1 MKILVL
7 DGNENQAV
15 ACVRSLARAG
25 HSVSVGSSDKW
36 SKAGWSRFAESSFI
50 YPAPQVSAEAF
61 VARIREETAR
71 VPGTLVLPVTERTT
85 LPLSAYREEI
95 FEAGGRLVLPSHET
109 VMRAFDKSETTRL
122 ASSLGVAVPKTFYI
136 SSSAEA
142 RDIADS
148 INYPAVIKAR
158 SSEQVSASGK
168 VIATG
173 APLYAR
179 SAEELLAAVGLMNQ
193 RSHAALVQEYVE
205 GTGAGYFALMREGEL
220 RAEFAHRRIRDVRPT
235 GSGSAV
241 RASAPVDPKMREAAL
256 AILKALRWHGV
267 AMVEF
272 RVRADGTP
280 VFMEVNGRFWN
291 SLPLSVYA
299 GADFPAL
306 LAELAE
312 RGDAPVGSG
321 YRMNVRC
328 RWMVGDAR
336 HLIEVWRGA
345 PAGYAG
351 RYPGRLRTTLDFL
364 KPVAGTYHDN
374 FMMSD
379 PMPELGDWLD
389 FAFRRLPA
397 QLKNFG
403 FPWRRMR
410 LSRAAILDFGSRTRV
425 SSIQNPKSKI
435 QNPESRSEV

>member
-1 MKILVL
+1 MKVLVL

-15 ACVRSLARAG
+15 ASVRSLARAG
-25 HSVSVGSSDKW
+25 HRVSVGSSNNW
-36 SKAGWSRFAESSFI
+36 SKAGWSRFAESSFT
-50 YPAPQVSAEAF
+50 YPAPQDSAEAF

-85 LPLSAYREEI
+85 LPLSAFREEI
-95 FEAGGRLVLPSHET
+95 LAAGGRLVLPSHET

-122 ASSLGVAVPKTFYI
+122 AGSLGVAVPKTFYVCGI
-136 SSSAEA
+136 AEA
-142 RDIADS
+142 RDLAKS
-148 INYPAVIKAR
+148 LNYPAVVKAR
-158 SSEQVSASGK
+158 SSEHISASGK
-168 VIATG
+168 VVATG

-179 SAEELLAAVGLMNQ
+179 DADELLYAVAQMCQ
-193 RSHAALVQEYVE
+193 RSPAALVQEYVE
-205 GTGAGYFALMREGEL
+205 GNGAGYFALMREGEL

-241 RASAPVDPKMREAAL
+241 RASAPINPVMRDAAL

-312 RGDAPVGSG
+312 RGDVPVGKG
-321 YRMNVRC
+321 YRMDVRC
-328 RWMVGDAR
+328 RWLLGDLR

-351 RYPGRLRTTLDFL
+351 KYPGRLRTTLDFL
-364 KPVAGTYHDN
+364 KPVGGTYHDN
-374 FMMSD
+374 FMASD
-379 PMPELGDWLD
+379 PLPELGDWID
-389 FAFRRLPA
+389 FAFRRVPALFKKRRSHSEMRSVELTARLP
-397 QLKNFG
+397 K
-403 FPWRRMR
+403 
-410 LSRAAILDFGSRTRV
+410 
-425 SSIQNPKSKI
+425 
-435 QNPESRSEV
+435 SRSEV